1 MIKKFYPILY
11 NTKRT
16 TSAAASYTP
25 TDLGAQVWQ
34 QSATEALTT
43 ITGQKMNDR
52 QKIQTI
58 LNDLLE
64 QRARHGLKE
73 REVAHRFM
81 SMHDCVESAKVTIR
95 DYKVTLTYTLKNDR
109 RGIVYTMPLTLGT
122 DLKKSIK
129 CGCLID

>member
-1 MIKKFYPILY
+1 M
-11 NTKRT
+11 
-16 TSAAASYTP
+16 
-25 TDLGAQVWQ
+25 V
-34 QSATEALTT
+34 ELTI
-43 ITGQKMNDR
+43 ITGLKMNDR
-52 QKIQTI
+52 QKIQTT
-58 LNDLLE
+58 LNDLMD

-95 DYKVTLTYTLKNDR
+95 DYKVTLTYTLKHDR

-129 CGCLID
+129 CGCLIS